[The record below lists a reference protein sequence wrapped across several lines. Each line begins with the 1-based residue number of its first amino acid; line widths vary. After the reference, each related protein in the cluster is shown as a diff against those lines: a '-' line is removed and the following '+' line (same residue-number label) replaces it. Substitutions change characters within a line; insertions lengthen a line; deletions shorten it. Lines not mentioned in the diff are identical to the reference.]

1 MDGSD
6 SSNKDGKLET
16 AGVRRPDMRQR
27 VRKFLQKMPPAALV
41 ILSYL
46 AAALIG
52 TLLLTLPAASTGDR
66 FSVIDGLF
74 TATSGICV
82 TGLVVI
88 DAGTQLTT
96 FGKTVLLILIQMGG
110 LGVMTFS
117 VFLFHFLGRGLGL
130 RGRWIITETFT
141 ATPVPDIR
149 SLLKAVFLFT
159 IIMEAAGTILLFLF
173 WRGEMTSTQALFT
186 GLFHSVS
193 AFCNAGFSFFSTS
206 FMAYRGSAL
215 LNVTIMILIIVGGIG
230 FPVIYSF
237 AGRVRRWREVRRVSY
252 TLHLRIVVWT
262 TGILIL
268 VGSVLVFLLERS
280 NTLEALP
287 WHEKIFASLFQSIT
301 ARTAGFNTLD
311 IPMLGGATL
320 FILIMFMFVGASPGS
335 CGGGIK
341 TTSLAVMA
349 AILVSKIR
357 GKDSVSLFHR
367 TIPEDT
373 VSRALSIFILAVV
386 MVTAGL
392 VILLITQRG
401 TVYPSKEYFLAY
413 LFEAVSAF
421 GTVGLSMGVTPTLT
435 TAGKAVI
442 IVLMLL
448 GRVGLLTIAYVVTRR
463 ERVTLFRYAEEKVMI
478 G

>member
-1 MDGSD
+1 MRHR
-6 SSNKDGKLET
+6 T
-16 AGVRRPDMRQR
+16 RR
-27 VRKFLQKMPPAALV
+27 FLQKMPPAALV
-41 ILSYL
+41 IFSYF

-52 TLLLTLPAASTGDR
+52 TLLLTLPVASTGDGL
-66 FSVIDGLF
+66 SVIDGLF

-88 DAGTQLTT
+88 DTGTQLTT

-117 VFLFHFLGRGLGL
+117 VFLFLFLGRGLGL

-141 ATPVPDIR
+141 ATPVPDIK

-159 IIMEAAGTILLFLF
+159 VIVEAIGTILLFQF
-173 WRGEMTSTQALFT
+173 WRAEMDSNQALFT

-206 FMAYRGSAL
+206 FMNYRGSAL
-215 LNVTIMILIIVGGIG
+215 LNLTIMILIVVGGIG
-230 FPVIYSF
+230 FPVMYSF
-237 AGRVRRWREVRRVSY
+237 ASRVRRWKEMRRVPF

-262 TGILIL
+262 TGTLIL
-268 VGSVLVFLLERS
+268 VGSALVFLLERS
-280 NTLEALP
+280 HALEALP
-287 WHEKIFASLFQSIT
+287 WHEKIFASFFQSIT

-320 FILIMFMFVGASPGS
+320 FILILLMFVGASPGS

-349 AILVSKIR
+349 AIFASKIR
-357 GKDSVSLFHR
+357 GKDSVSIFHR
-367 TIPEDT
+367 TIPEET

-386 MVTAGL
+386 TVTAGL
-392 VILLITQRG
+392 VILLITQMG

-448 GRVGLLTIAYVVTRR
+448 GRVGLLTVAYVVTRR

>member
-1 MDGSD
+1 MRHR
-6 SSNKDGKLET
+6 T
-16 AGVRRPDMRQR
+16 RR
-27 VRKFLQKMPPAALV
+27 FLQKMPPAALV
-41 ILSYL
+41 IFSYF

-52 TLLLTLPAASTGDR
+52 TLLLTLPVASTGDGL
-66 FSVIDGLF
+66 SVIDGLF

-88 DAGTQLTT
+88 DTGTQLTT

-117 VFLFHFLGRGLGL
+117 VFLFLFLGRGLGL

-141 ATPVPDIR
+141 ATPVPDIK

-159 IIMEAAGTILLFLF
+159 VIVEAIGTILLFQF
-173 WRGEMTSTQALFT
+173 WRAEMDSNQALFT

-206 FMAYRGSAL
+206 FMNYRGSAL
-215 LNVTIMILIIVGGIG
+215 LNLTIMILIVVGGIG
-230 FPVIYSF
+230 FPVMYSF
-237 AGRVRRWREVRRVSY
+237 ASRVRRWKEMRRVPL

-262 TGILIL
+262 TGTLIL
-268 VGSVLVFLLERS
+268 VGSALMFLLERS
-280 NTLEALP
+280 HALEALP
-287 WHEKIFASLFQSIT
+287 WHEKIFASFFQSIT

-320 FILIMFMFVGASPGS
+320 FILILLMFVGASPGS

-349 AILVSKIR
+349 AIFASKIR
-357 GKDSVSLFHR
+357 GKDSVSIFHR
-367 TIPEDT
+367 TIPEET

-386 MVTAGL
+386 TVTAGL
-392 VILLITQRG
+392 VILLITQMG
-401 TVYPSKEYFLAY
+401 TIYPSKEYFLAY

-448 GRVGLLTIAYVVTRR
+448 GRVGLLTVAYVVTRR

>member
-1 MDGSD
+1 MRHR
-6 SSNKDGKLET
+6 T
-16 AGVRRPDMRQR
+16 RR
-27 VRKFLQKMPPAALV
+27 FLQKMPPAALV
-41 ILSYL
+41 IFSYF

-52 TLLLTLPAASTGDR
+52 TLLLTLPVASTGDGL
-66 FSVIDGLF
+66 SVIDGLF

-88 DAGTQLTT
+88 DTGTQLTT

-117 VFLFHFLGRGLGL
+117 VFLFLFLGRGLGL

-141 ATPVPDIR
+141 ATPVPDIK

-159 IIMEAAGTILLFLF
+159 VIVEAIGTILLFQF
-173 WRGEMTSTQALFT
+173 WRAEMDSNQALFT

-206 FMAYRGSAL
+206 FMNYRGSAL
-215 LNVTIMILIIVGGIG
+215 LNLTIMILIVVGGIG
-230 FPVIYSF
+230 FPVMYSF
-237 AGRVRRWREVRRVSY
+237 ASRVRRWKEMRRVPL

-262 TGILIL
+262 TGTLIL
-268 VGSVLVFLLERS
+268 VGSALVFLLERS
-280 NTLEALP
+280 HALEALP
-287 WHEKIFASLFQSIT
+287 WHEKIFASFFQSIT

-320 FILIMFMFVGASPGS
+320 FILILLMFVGASPGS

-349 AILVSKIR
+349 AIFASKIR
-357 GKDSVSLFHR
+357 GKDSVSIFHR
-367 TIPEDT
+367 TIPEET

-386 MVTAGL
+386 TVTAGL
-392 VILLITQRG
+392 VILLITQMG
-401 TVYPSKEYFLAY
+401 TIYPSKEYFLAY

-448 GRVGLLTIAYVVTRR
+448 GRVGLLTVAYVVTRR

>member
-1 MDGSD
+1 
-6 SSNKDGKLET
+6 
-16 AGVRRPDMRQR
+16 MRYR
-27 VRKFLQKMPPAALV
+27 TRKFLQKIPPAALV
-41 ILSYL
+41 VFSYL

-66 FSVIDGLF
+66 LSVIDGLF

-88 DAGTQLTT
+88 DTGTQLTM

-117 VFLFHFLGRGLGL
+117 VFLFFFLGRGLGL

-159 IIMEAAGTILLFLF
+159 IIMEAAGTILLYQF
-173 WRGEMTSTQALFT
+173 WRGEMASAQALFT

-206 FMAYRGSAL
+206 FIAYRGSTL
-215 LNVTIMILIIVGGIG
+215 LNVTIMTLIVIGGIG
-230 FPVIYSF
+230 FPVMYSF
-237 AGRVRRWREVRRVSY
+237 AGRFRYWKERRRVSY
-252 TLHLRIVVWT
+252 TLHMRIVVWT

-268 VGSVLVFLLERS
+268 AGSMLVFLLERS
-280 NTLEALP
+280 HALEALP
-287 WHEKIFASLFQSIT
+287 WNEKIFTSFFQTIT

-311 IPMLGGATL
+311 IPMLGGTTL
-320 FILIMFMFVGASPGS
+320 FILIILMFVGASPGS

-349 AILVSKIR
+349 AILTSKIR
-357 GKDSVSLFHR
+357 GKDSVSIFHR
-367 TIPEDT
+367 TIPEET

-386 MVTAGL
+386 TVTVGL
-392 VILLITQRG
+392 VILLITQMG
-401 TVYPSKEYFLAY
+401 TVYPGKEFFLAY

-421 GTVGLSMGVTPTLT
+421 GTVGLSMGVTPMLT
-435 TAGKAVI
+435 TAGKTVI

-448 GRVGLLTIAYVVTRR
+448 GRVGLLTVAYVVTRR

>member
-1 MDGSD
+1 
-6 SSNKDGKLET
+6 
-16 AGVRRPDMRQR
+16 MRHR
-27 VRKFLQKMPPAALV
+27 TRKFLQKMPPAALV
-41 ILSYL
+41 IFSYF

-52 TLLLTLPAASTGDR
+52 TLLLTLPAASAGDR
-66 FSVIDGLF
+66 LSVIDGLF

-88 DAGTQLTT
+88 DTGAQLSM

-117 VFLFHFLGRGLGL
+117 VFLFFFLGRGLGL

-159 IIMEAAGTILLFLF
+159 IIMEGAGTILLYQF
-173 WRGEMTSTQALFT
+173 WRGEMASAQALFT

-206 FMAYRGSAL
+206 FMSYRGSAV
-215 LNVTIMILIIVGGIG
+215 LNWTIMILIVVGGIG
-230 FPVIYSF
+230 FPVMYSF
-237 AGRVRRWREVRRVSY
+237 VGRVRRWKERRRILYS
-252 TLHLRIVVWT
+252 LHLRIVVWT
-262 TGILIL
+262 TGILIF
-268 VGSVLVFLLERS
+268 VGAALVFLLERS
-280 NTLEALP
+280 NTLGTLP
-287 WHEKIFASLFQSIT
+287 WHEKIFASFFQAIT

-320 FILIMFMFVGASPGS
+320 FILIILMFVGASPGS

-349 AILVSKIR
+349 AILVSKVR
-357 GKDSVSLFHR
+357 GKDSVSIFHR
-367 TIPEDT
+367 TIPEET

-386 MVTAGL
+386 TVTAGL
-392 VILLITQRG
+392 VILLITQMG
-401 TVYPSKEYFLAY
+401 TVYPSKEFFLAY

-435 TAGKAVI
+435 SAGKAVI

-448 GRVGLLTIAYVVTRR
+448 GRVGLLTIAYVVTTR